1 MYTCFFIR
9 INWNY
14 YRGGSWCG
22 VSIKARYS
30 FEPIAGFSL
39 LLFSSFDDYCDYVDA
54 EDAARNVLVFYRD
67 WNCYNKHFVTM
78 RSFVRTSS
86 FRYLWRVLVRDYYC
100 WIAFS
105 PSLSASVEL
114 FSSSVHEWCREHRAT
129 RRIIE
134 IIIVISSPLHYSNVS
149 QALVLLFWWV
159 NINFLIL
166 MSLRR
171 WIHSEL
177 SRIVSRLVIFNVYR
191 LIEIWFSSFWLF
203 LYHAFLSFFL
213 NILKNI

>member
-1 MYTCFFIR
+1 M
-9 INWNY
+9 NLSP
-14 YRGGSWCG
+14 G
-22 VSIKARYS
+22 
-30 FEPIAGFSL
+30 SL
-39 LLFSSFDDYCDYVDA
+39 LVVVLKFWRLLRLRRRRGRSF
-54 EDAARNVLVFYRD
+54 RNVLVFYRD

-78 RSFVRTSS
+78 RSFVRRSS

-191 LIEIWFSSFWLF
+191 LIKIWFSSFWWF
-203 LYHAFLSFFL
+203 LYHAFVSFFL
-213 NILKNI
+213 NILKSI

>member
-1 MYTCFFIR
+1 
-9 INWNY
+9 
-14 YRGGSWCG
+14 
-22 VSIKARYS
+22 
-30 FEPIAGFSL
+30 
-39 LLFSSFDDYCDYVDA
+39 
-54 EDAARNVLVFYRD
+54 
-67 WNCYNKHFVTM
+67 M
-78 RSFVRTSS
+78 RSFVRRSS

-177 SRIVSRLVIFNVYR
+177 SRIVSRLVIFNR
-191 LIEIWFSSFWLF
+191 
-203 LYHAFLSFFL
+203 LSFNQNMIFKFL
-213 NILKNI
+213 IVFVSRFCIIFFKHIEKYLKISFDNLSTV